1 MDDLFDFI
9 GDVFKAIFSAFRPS
23 RRRRRHGR

>member
-9 GDVFKAIFSAFRPS
+9 GDLFKAIFSAFKP
-23 RRRRRHGR
+23 RRGRRHGR